1 MKKNIVDETVQFIE
15 ISDPD
20 TINTFREKYLES
32 LPWAQEYYL
41 EIQIKSAIFHLV
53 HIGDA
58 AAGYFILSPENVLLE
73 YFLLPEWEY
82 RLDEILGRIL
92 REFSVRKALCK
103 SFDSALLSCCYGF
116 HKNTR
121 AVGVLFREYQ
131 EKTTQTS
138 GAGIAVRRAVM
149 ADEARIIAVN
159 EEVFD
164 HPEEVSEYIQAQQ
177 IFLFETGGQLIGFG
191 IYSPVFPGR
200 RDYDIGMLIVPEYRK
215 QGYGAFII
223 QYLINFCQQNG
234 WNFSAGC
241 DINNIASRRCLE
253 KAGFIAR
260 YRLLEFS
267 F

>member
-1 MKKNIVDETVQFIE
+1 MKKNIADKTTQFIE
-15 ISDPD
+15 SADPE
-20 TINTFREKYLES
+20 TIRLLREKYLAS
-32 LPWAQEYYL
+32 LLLAQEYYL
-41 EIQIKSAIFHLV
+41 EIQIKTSAFYLILE
-53 HIGDA
+53 GERS
-58 AAGYFILSPENVLLE
+58 AGYFILTPENVLLE

-82 RLDEILGRIL
+82 RLDDIFGQIL
-92 REFSVRKALCK
+92 REFSIKKALCK

-116 HKNTR
+116 QKSTR
-121 AVGVLFREYQ
+121 ATGILFREFR
-131 EKTTQTS
+131 EKPTQT
-138 GAGIAVRRAVM
+138 AGVGITVRRAVM

-177 IFLFETGGQLIGFG
+177 IFLFETGNQLVGFG
-191 IYSPVFPGR
+191 IYSQVFPGR
-200 RDYDIGMLIVPEYRK
+200 RDYDIGMLITRDYRK

-223 QYLINFCQQNG
+223 QYLINFCRQNG